1 MRSIR
6 ANYIFFCYTGNHLI
20 IDLPQCLTG
29 FFLFCFVL
37 KILTNCQALI
47 EMQVLVGWVV
57 RKIPPSPAVHLCV
70 FNPQRTL
77 ILGYLRLTCKLTKV
91 LR

>member
-1 MRSIR
+1 MFNS
-6 ANYIFFCYTGNHLI
+6 
-20 IDLPQCLTG
+20 
-29 FFLFCFVL
+29 FLFCFAL
-37 KILTNCQALI
+37 KIITNCQALI
-47 EMQVLVGWVV
+47 RDAGFGGVV
-57 RKIPPSPAVHLCV
+57 CEEGTTLPIAVHLCV

>member
-1 MRSIR
+1 
-6 ANYIFFCYTGNHLI
+6 
-20 IDLPQCLTG
+20 
-29 FFLFCFVL
+29 
-37 KILTNCQALI
+37 
-47 EMQVLVGWVV
+47 MQVLVGVGCEEDLTL
-57 RKIPPSPAVHLCV
+57 PTAVHFCV